1 MVTNQA
7 NTKRGLKPFRQFMRE
22 RFNSAGDKRAIGRGI
37 NEEAVEM
44 TGTATA
50 AIILANDLTPEERQ
64 DIIDRFAADIADMS
78 GQRVVVVA
86 VELN

>member
-7 NTKRGLKPFRQFMRE
+7 KSKRGLKPFRQFIRE
-22 RFNSAGDKRAIGRGI
+22 RFHHAENKRAMGRVI

-50 AIILANDLTPEERQ
+50 AIILANDLTPQERQ
-64 DIIDRFAADIADMS
+64 DIIDGFAADIADMS
-78 GQRVVVVA
+78 G
-86 VELN
+86 

>member
-1 MVTNQA
+1 MVTNQV
-7 NTKRGLKPFRQFMRE
+7 NTKRGLKPFRQFIRE
-22 RFNSAGDKRAIGRGI
+22 RFDQAGNKRAIDRVI

-50 AIILANDLTPEERQ
+50 AIILANDLTPNERQ
-64 DIIDRFAADIADMS
+64 DLIDGFAADIAEMS

>member
-1 MVTNQA
+1 MVTNQV
-7 NTKRGLKPFRQFMRE
+7 NTKRGLKPFRQFIRE
-22 RFNSAGDKRAIGRGI
+22 RFDQAGNKRAIDRVI

-50 AIILANDLTPEERQ
+50 AIILPNDLTPNERQ
-64 DIIDRFAADIADMS
+64 DLIDGFAADIAEMS

>member
-1 MVTNQA
+1 M
-7 NTKRGLKPFRQFMRE
+7 
-22 RFNSAGDKRAIGRGI
+22 I

-50 AIILANDLTPEERQ
+50 AIILANDLTPNERQ
-64 DIIDRFAADIADMS
+64 EIIDGFAADIADMS

>member
-1 MVTNQA
+1 MVTNLA

-22 RFNSAGDKRAIGRGI
+22 RFDHAGGKRAIGRGI

-50 AIILANDLTPEERQ
+50 AIILANDLTPNERQ
-64 DIIDRFAADIADMS
+64 DIIDGFAADIADMT
-78 GQRVVVVA
+78 GERVVVVA

>member
-1 MVTNQA
+1 
-7 NTKRGLKPFRQFMRE
+7 
-22 RFNSAGDKRAIGRGI
+22 
-37 NEEAVEM
+37 M

-50 AIILANDLTPEERQ
+50 AIILANDLTPNERQ
-64 DIIDRFAADIADMS
+64 DIIDGFAADIADMN

>member
-7 NTKRGLKPFRQFMRE
+7 RYKRGLKPFRQFLSE
-22 RFNSAGDKRAIGRGI
+22 RFNPAGNKRAIGRVI

-50 AIILANDLTPEERQ
+50 AIILANDLTPNERQ
-64 DIIDRFAADIADMS
+64 EIIDGFAEDIADMS